1 MGKEWIRIKEVG
13 QLFLEKILVS
23 FDIPILF
30 VCVDYENRRYLCLN
44 IDDESGKSVIV
55 ATDNKYLISML
66 KNRISM
72 DSVFR
77 NSIDGKIIVA
87 EYDYENEEIVSHTE
101 DAKKISADML
111 PKEDAYFELTNKDI
125 EEYISYLERQL
136 IKISIENFTEMKS
149 FIVQRCR
156 YFTNYAV
163 GDMMAHSCG
172 RVIIAETQKKCSY
185 DIKENNR
192 MIA

>member
-30 VCVDYENRRYLCLN
+30 VCVDYENRKYLCLN

-66 KNRISM
+66 TNKISM
-72 DSVFR
+72 DSVFQ

-87 EYDYENEEIVSHTE
+87 EYNYEKEEIVSYTE
-101 DAKKISADML
+101 DAKKIPSDML
-111 PKEDAYFELTNKDI
+111 PKENAYFELINKVI

-136 IKISIENFTEMKS
+136 IKIEFENFSETKS
-149 FIVQRCR
+149 FTVRQSGN
-156 YFTNYAV
+156 FTNFAA
-163 GDMMAHSCG
+163 GDMMAYSSES
-172 RVIIAETQKKCSY
+172 VIVAETLKKCSY
-185 DIKENNR
+185 HIKENNR

>member
-30 VCVDYENRRYLCLN
+30 VCVDYENRKYLCLN

-66 KNRISM
+66 TNKISM

-87 EYDYENEEIVSHTE
+87 EYDYDKEEIVSYTE
-101 DAKKISADML
+101 DAKKISSDML
-111 PKEDAYFELTNKDI
+111 PKENAYFELTNKAI

-136 IKISIENFTEMKS
+136 IKIEFENFSEMKS
-149 FIVQRCR
+149 FTVRQSGN
-156 YFTNYAV
+156 FTNFAA
-163 GDMMAHSCG
+163 GDMMAYSSES
-172 RVIIAETQKKCSY
+172 VIVAETLKKCSY
-185 DIKENNR
+185 NIKENNR

>member
-13 QLFLEKILVS
+13 QLFLEKVLVS

-30 VCVDYENRRYLCLN
+30 VCVDYENRKYLCLN

-55 ATDNKYLISML
+55 ATDNKYLIAML

-72 DSVFR
+72 DYVFR
-77 NSIDGKIIVA
+77 NAIDGKVIVA
-87 EYDYENEEIVSHTE
+87 EYDYENEEIISLTE

-111 PKEDAYFELTNKDI
+111 PKENAYFELSNKVI
-125 EEYISYLERQL
+125 EEYISCLERQL
-136 IKISIENFTEMKS
+136 IKIKIESFSEKKS
-149 FIVQRCR
+149 FIVQQGGD
-156 YFTNYAV
+156 FTNYAV

-172 RVIIAETQKKCSY
+172 RVMIAETRKKCSY
-185 DIKENNR
+185 NIIENNR
-192 MIA
+192 IVA

>member
-30 VCVDYENRRYLCLN
+30 VCVDYENRKYLCLN

-66 KNRISM
+66 TNKISM

-77 NSIDGKIIVA
+77 NSIDV
-87 EYDYENEEIVSHTE
+87 
-101 DAKKISADML
+101 
-111 PKEDAYFELTNKDI
+111 
-125 EEYISYLERQL
+125 
-136 IKISIENFTEMKS
+136 
-149 FIVQRCR
+149 
-156 YFTNYAV
+156 
-163 GDMMAHSCG
+163 
-172 RVIIAETQKKCSY
+172 
-185 DIKENNR
+185 
-192 MIA
+192 